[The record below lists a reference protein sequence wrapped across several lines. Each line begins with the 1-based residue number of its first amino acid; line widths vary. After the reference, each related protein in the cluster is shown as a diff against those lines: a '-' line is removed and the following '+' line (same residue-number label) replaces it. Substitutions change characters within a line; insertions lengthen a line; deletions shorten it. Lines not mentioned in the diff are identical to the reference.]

1 MNVID
6 RLEDNIAVI
15 ETDGGFIEIERSRLP
30 EDVREGDVVTETDG
44 KWLADVTA
52 TEQRRKNIR
61 ELMKR
66 LMKK

>member
-6 RLEDNIAVI
+6 RFENNKAVL
-15 ETDGGFIEIERSRLP
+15 ETDSGLIEIERSRLP
-30 EDVREGDVVTETDG
+30 ENVREGDVVTENNGEWFVDIP
-44 KWLADVTA
+44 A
-52 TEQRRKNIR
+52 TEQRRLYMR

>member
-6 RLEDNIAVI
+6 RFEDNIAVI

-30 EDVREGDVVTETDG
+30 EDVREGDIVTETDG
-44 KWLADVTA
+44 IWIVDITA
-52 TEQRRKNIR
+52 TQQRRKNIR
-61 ELMKR
+61 VLMKR

>member
-6 RLEDNIAVI
+6 RFEDNIAVI

-30 EDVREGDVVTETDG
+30 EDVREGDIVTETDG
-44 KWLADVTA
+44 IWIVDITA
-52 TEQRRKNIR
+52 TQQRRKNIR